1 MKNIFLIKRKTD
13 KIAYLIIFIAIA
25 IAIIFKKTTFIYSVI
40 LASLFSYII
49 FNNMIN
55 TQISILKK
63 KNIKAIYIGYILRL
77 IFYAIPLILALQE
90 KEYFNFYVIL
100 VFLMLFQGVYFFA
113 EIIRFIRRAVNL
125 F

>member
-49 FNNMIN
+49 FNNMKV
-55 TQISILKK
+55 SI
-63 KNIKAIYIGYILRL
+63 
-77 IFYAIPLILALQE
+77 F
-90 KEYFNFYVIL
+90 
-100 VFLMLFQGVYFFA
+100 
-113 EIIRFIRRAVNL
+113 IIDKHPARIVWTP
-125 F
+125 